1 MNHIARIVAMFL
13 IAQFIGLFV
22 GIQLSGSPSYSD
34 LNVTPNQQSGD
45 VWNSFLF
52 ILYVIVVA
60 VIVVLVIR
68 YFKWSHS
75 LFKLFE
81 MVMIFSTSSLVFY
94 IFLAYLGAPYAV
106 EITVVLSLLLVL
118 LKVRRPEFR
127 NVAAIIS
134 SAAAGA
140 LFGFSFD
147 MIPALIFVA
156 FASVY
161 DYVSVF
167 VTKHMIYMA
176 KEMSKMDLS
185 FAIASREKR
194 YVKEHRKEEEF
205 SVELGSGDIAL
216 PLMLAVS
223 AYRGFGLVDA
233 FAVVLGATVG
243 LVIVLYYV
251 TRNRIFLPALPPL
264 CFFGVLCFGFS
275 RVLLHGAL

>member
-13 IAQFIGLFV
+13 IAQLIGLFV
-22 GIQLSGSPSYSD
+22 GIQLVGNPVYGD
-34 LNVTPNQQSGD
+34 LNVTPNQQPGD
-45 VWNSFLF
+45 TGNSFLF
-52 ILYVIVVA
+52 ILYVILVA
-60 VIVVLVIR
+60 VIVVLVIK

-75 LFKLFE
+75 LFRLFE
-81 MVMIFSTSSLVFY
+81 VVMIFGTSSIVFF
-94 IFLAYLGAPYAV
+94 IFLTYFGVPYSM

-118 LKVRRPEFR
+118 LKVKRPEFR

-147 MIPALIFVA
+147 MIPALIFIV
-156 FASVY
+156 FASLY
-161 DYVSVF
+161 DFVSVF

-176 KEMSKMDLS
+176 KEMSKMELS
-185 FAIASREKR
+185 FTISSREKR
-194 YVKEHRKEEEF
+194 YVKEHKKEEEF

-223 AYRGFGLVDA
+223 AYRFDFSVIDA
-233 FAVVLGATVG
+233 FAVVFGATVG

-251 TRNRIFLPALPPL
+251 TKNKVFLPALPPL
-264 CFFGVLCFGFS
+264 CFFGVLSFGLS
-275 RVLLHGAL
+275 RLLLH

>member
-22 GIQLSGSPSYSD
+22 GIQLVGNPVYND
-34 LNVTPNQQSGD
+34 LNVTPNQQPGD
-45 VWNSFLF
+45 MGNSFLF
-52 ILYVIVVA
+52 ILYVILVA

-68 YFKWSHS
+68 YVKWSHS
-75 LFKLFE
+75 LFRLFE
-81 MVMIFSTSSLVFY
+81 VVMIFGTSSLVFF
-94 IFLAYLGAPYAV
+94 IFLTYFGVPYYM
-106 EITVVLSLLLVL
+106 EITVALSLLLVL
-118 LKVRRPEFR
+118 LKVKRPEFR

-147 MIPALIFVA
+147 MIPALIFIT
-156 FASVY
+156 FASLY
-161 DYVSVF
+161 DFVSVF

-185 FAIASREKR
+185 FTISSREKR
-194 YVKEHRKEEEF
+194 YVKAHKKEEEF

-223 AYRGFGLVDA
+223 AYRFDFSFIDA
-233 FAVVLGATVG
+233 FAVVFGATVG

-251 TRNRIFLPALPPL
+251 TKNKVFLPALPPL
-264 CFFGVLCFGFS
+264 CFFGVLSFGLS
-275 RVLLHGAL
+275 RLLLH

>member
-22 GIQLSGSPSYSD
+22 GVQLSGNQTYGD
-34 LNVTPNQQSGD
+34 LNVTPNQQPGD
-45 VWNSFLF
+45 IWNSVLF

-81 MVMIFSTSSLVFY
+81 IVMIFTTSSLVFFV
-94 IFLAYLGAPYAV
+94 FLEYFGVPHST

-118 LKVRRPEFR
+118 MKVMRPEFR
-127 NVAAIIS
+127 NVAAVIS
-134 SAAAGA
+134 SSAAGA

-147 MIPALIFVA
+147 VVPALIFIA
-156 FASVY
+156 FASLY
-161 DYVSVF
+161 DFVSVF

-185 FAIASREKR
+185 FAISSREKKH
-194 YVKEHRKEEEF
+194 VKVHKKDKEEEM
-205 SVELGSGDIAL
+205 SVELGAGDIAL

-223 AYRGFGLVDA
+223 AYRYSYSFIDA

-243 LVIVLYYV
+243 LVIVLHYV
-251 TRNRIFLPALPPL
+251 TTRRVFLPALPPL
-264 CFFGVLCFGFS
+264 CSLGALFFLFA
-275 RVLLHGAL
+275 RLLLH